1 MKTKK
6 KTSWVLVSLVFFVV
20 TGAVVIVMEYAALW
34 KLATLVRR

>member
-1 MKTKK
+1 
-6 KTSWVLVSLVFFVV
+6 LVFFVV